1 VIFFSIN
8 TIWATKMGAHKFK
21 TLHEFTEEYQKQ
33 ISLVAN
39 LTHYYFREALAILDG
54 DNVATFCS
62 LQEDTAHKI
71 LNSLR
76 EWEELYKAK
85 LIPLIDRR
93 NFNEKYY
100 MDMNYDP
107 KVLQINEQYLDLESG
122 RV

>member
-21 TLHEFTEEYQKQ
+21 TLQEFKEEYKKQ
-33 ISLVAN
+33 ICLIAN
-39 LTHYYFREALAILDG
+39 LTHYYFRDALAILDG
-54 DNVATFCS
+54 DNVATFCA

-76 EWEELYKAK
+76 DWEELYKST

-93 NFNEKYY
+93 NFN
-100 MDMNYDP
+100 
-107 KVLQINEQYLDLESG
+107 
-122 RV
+122 